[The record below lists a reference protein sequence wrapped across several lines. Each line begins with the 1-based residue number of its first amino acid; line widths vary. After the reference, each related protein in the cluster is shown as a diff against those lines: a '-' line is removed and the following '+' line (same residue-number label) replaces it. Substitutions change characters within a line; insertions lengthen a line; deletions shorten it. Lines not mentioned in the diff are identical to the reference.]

1 MFEIRVP
8 TGLVTKLDARAQAQA
23 GQWGTIFATILMGV
37 TFTLTSFTCT
47 TAFVGAV
54 LIYATQGEWFWAVL
68 GMLAF
73 ATAFALPFFLFAL
86 FPRWLSSL
94 PKSGG
99 WLNSVKVVMGFLEI
113 AAAFKFLS
121 NVDLVWGWNTV
132 SRNLVLA
139 AWIAIALTAAI
150 YLLGKIQLPHDSTV
164 ERLSALRMLFATSF
178 FGVAFYLLTGLFGA
192 SLGEL
197 DAWLPPEETNGRA
210 AVLSQFKAMVAEVAS
225 RPEGANGRAAVLSG
239 VSGAEKSLENGWIEN
254 YEAALQKAR
263 AENKPVFL
271 NFTGVTCT
279 NCRWMEKNM
288 FPEPEVRKELS
299 RFVLAELYTDRE
311 TADHKAD
318 DEKNAERQANQF
330 KSAALPL
337 YVIISPDE
345 KALATF
351 PSLTRNKQEFIDFL
365 QRGASRF
372 EQQTARR

>member
-1 MFEIRVP
+1 
-8 TGLVTKLDARAQAQA
+8 
-23 GQWGTIFATILMGV
+23 MGV

-47 TAFVGAV
+47 TAFVGTV
-54 LIYATQGEWFWAVL
+54 LIYATRGEWFWAVV

-139 AWIAIALTAAI
+139 AWIAIALVTAI
-150 YLLGKIQLPHDSTV
+150 YLLGKIQLPHDTIV
-164 ERLSALRMLFATSF
+164 ERLGVTRMLFATF
-178 FGVAFYLLTGLFGA
+178 FFAVTCYLMTGLFGA
-192 SLGEL
+192 RLGEL
-197 DAWLPPEETNGRA
+197 DAWLPPDE
-210 AVLSQFKAMVAEVAS
+210 KAKTE
-225 RPEGANGRAAVLSG
+225 
-239 VSGAEKSLENGWIEN
+239 WIES
-254 YEAALQKAR
+254 YDLALEKAR

-279 NCRWMEKNM
+279 NCRWMEMNM
-288 FPEPEVRKELS
+288 FPDPQVKKELD
-299 RFVLAELYTDRE
+299 RFVVAELFTDRE
-311 TADHKAD
+311 TPEHQAA
-318 DEKNAERQANQF
+318 DEKNGQRMATQF

-337 YVIISPDE
+337 YAIIAPDE
-345 KALATF
+345 KTLAVF
-351 PSLTRNKQEFIDFL
+351 QSLTRDRQEFIGFL
-365 QRGASRF
+365 QTGASRF
-372 EQQTARR
+372 EQQTARK